1 MRYKDEIRIGVMAAC
16 FCCVM
21 VLIYAAVPKD
31 VSVLK
36 ARSTSTF
43 KEAPETAAEA
53 QAQAESDAEDAGFTI
68 YSQDSNYDYDT
79 SSDTSASD
87 STQDTTTTDPDTTDT
102 SQSSGRLTTA
112 LLLVTMPTRTVIPV
126 IMILLIRSHIRLRI
140 LLITRRIPI
149 LPEILP
155 GILRLIMI
163 PVVLIPILYLLMKI
177 WSGRNLLLSFPQT

>member
-79 SSDTSASD
+79 SSDTAASD
-87 STQDTTTTDPDTTDT
+87 STQDTTTTDPAPDTTDT
-102 SQSSGRLTTA
+102 SQSS
-112 LLLVTMPTRTVIPV
+112 VP
-126 IMILLIRSHIRLRI
+126 S
-140 LLITRRIPI
+140 
-149 LPEILP
+149 
-155 GILRLIMI
+155 
-163 PVVLIPILYLLMKI
+163 
-177 WSGRNLLLSFPQT
+177 

>member
-31 VSVLK
+31 VSILK

-79 SSDTSASD
+79 SSDTAASD
-87 STQDTTTTDPDTTDT
+87 STQDTTTTDPAPDMTDT
-102 SQSSGRLTTA
+102 SQSSD
-112 LLLVTMPTRTVIPV
+112 P
-126 IMILLIRSHIRLRI
+126 SLRQHCF
-140 LLITRRIPI
+140 R
-149 LPEILP
+149 
-155 GILRLIMI
+155 
-163 PVVLIPILYLLMKI
+163 
-177 WSGRNLLLSFPQT
+177 